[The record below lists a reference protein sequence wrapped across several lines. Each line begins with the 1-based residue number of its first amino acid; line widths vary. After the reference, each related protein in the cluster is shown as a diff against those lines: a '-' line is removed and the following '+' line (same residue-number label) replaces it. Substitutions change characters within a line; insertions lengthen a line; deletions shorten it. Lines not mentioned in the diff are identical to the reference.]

1 MPSPLICSP
10 KLAKP
15 TYLWLACLSVFGQLT
30 MSAHAQTTAQ
40 TAPTLLT
47 PEQIDARLLAA
58 RQAVPNTSTIDLAS
72 LHTPS
77 DVPSAKTATDTA
89 NNTAVD
95 TLNKPTDI
103 SGSHQGND
111 VNNGNNGNNDSADV
125 NVVQALPI
133 SRINSTAVPIGLDV
147 AAANTA
153 VTPNTLSTLG
163 IGEADGIDPTAYIPE
178 YTNTDTTN
186 QTLVVEH
193 DTVKQPNILRR
204 TYDRLFNDGVSKVP
218 RLKVHF
224 LQADT
229 ANGQA
234 DDALIELKRSDIK
247 QEPYQNIKA
256 ALEDITV
263 DSVTDF
269 QGSVARLRQTAQA
282 AARAVG
288 YYDVQM
294 RITKKSAG
302 EINLIIDKLGEP
314 VRVGNRALEVRGDGA
329 TNQAYQSV
337 VNSSAMQPGDI
348 FNHGQYEVSKLAIED
363 TSGEKGF
370 LDGKWLNNS
379 VDVILPDN
387 IADVSLV
394 YDTGSQ
400 YHFDNVVFFTFDKAT
415 GQLTTDPDKL
425 PVKPELLKK
434 LLTFEMGDAYN
445 RQAVRQLSND
455 LLSTGY
461 FNAVNTET
469 VYPDKAQAANLVSFE
484 DTAPASET
492 PSTQA
497 VDLGDG
503 TTAEIAPI
511 EFSASQII
519 KDKLAAVSQKAERL
533 YNLPAD
539 RVLAIDSQDEN
550 KSLLGRISDAVSNVV
565 KAVLPDETK
574 DEGVPFA
581 LGEDGKRPE
590 LADKKTPNQV
600 YADKKVPL
608 YVFVA
613 SDKPRDG
620 QIGLGWGSDTGAR
633 LVTKFEHN
641 LINRDGYQAGV
652 ELRLSQDKKGAKLY
666 ASRPWMHPL
675 NDKLQASLS
684 YDEEVIA
691 QASGYDLSTRTLEQ
705 GISRNIQSKTGWNRT
720 YSLRYRL
727 DELESDAPSDTWQD
741 LPVGFVAGGATQEV
755 VLAGMALHKTVA
767 DNPVNPLHGYRQYYS
782 LEAGGKGIV
791 SDTNLAIAQAGIS
804 GVYSFRDNAYGK
816 NRAHQL
822 VAGLKGGYIW
832 ADEFDK
838 VPYKLRFFAGGDQ
851 SIRGYNYNSL
861 SPTSSTGYLLG
872 GQALAVGSL
881 EYNYEVMKDLR
892 LAVFT
897 DVGNAYDKNFNND
910 TKIGAGVGVR
920 WASPVGQLRVDV
932 ATGVKEEGTPIK
944 LHFFIGSPF

>member
-1 MPSPLICSP
+1 M
-10 KLAKP
+10 
-15 TYLWLACLSVFGQLT
+15 
-30 MSAHAQTTAQ
+30 
-40 TAPTLLT
+40 
-47 PEQIDARLLAA
+47 
-58 RQAVPNTSTIDLAS
+58 
-72 LHTPS
+72 
-77 DVPSAKTATDTA
+77 
-89 NNTAVD
+89 
-95 TLNKPTDI
+95 
-103 SGSHQGND
+103 
-111 VNNGNNGNNDSADV
+111 
-125 NVVQALPI
+125 
-133 SRINSTAVPIGLDV
+133 
-147 AAANTA
+147 
-153 VTPNTLSTLG
+153 
-163 IGEADGIDPTAYIPE
+163 
-178 YTNTDTTN
+178 
-186 QTLVVEH
+186 
-193 DTVKQPNILRR
+193 
-204 TYDRLFNDGVSKVP
+204 
-218 RLKVHF
+218 
-224 LQADT
+224 
-229 ANGQA
+229 
-234 DDALIELKRSDIK
+234 
-247 QEPYQNIKA
+247 
-256 ALEDITV
+256 
-263 DSVTDF
+263 
-269 QGSVARLRQTAQA
+269 
-282 AARAVG
+282 
-288 YYDVQM
+288 
-294 RITKKSAG
+294 
-302 EINLIIDKLGEP
+302 
-314 VRVGNRALEVRGDGA
+314 
-329 TNQAYQSV
+329 
-337 VNSSAMQPGDI
+337 
-348 FNHGQYEVSKLAIED
+348 
-363 TSGEKGF
+363 
-370 LDGKWLNNS
+370 
-379 VDVILPDN
+379 
-387 IADVSLV
+387 
-394 YDTGSQ
+394 
-400 YHFDNVVFFTFDKAT
+400 
-415 GQLTTDPDKL
+415 
-425 PVKPELLKK
+425 
-434 LLTFEMGDAYN
+434 
-445 RQAVRQLSND
+445 
-455 LLSTGY
+455 
-461 FNAVNTET
+461 
-469 VYPDKAQAANLVSFE
+469 
-484 DTAPASET
+484 
-492 PSTQA
+492 
-497 VDLGDG
+497 
-503 TTAEIAPI
+503 
-511 EFSASQII
+511 
-519 KDKLAAVSQKAERL
+519 
-533 YNLPAD
+533 
-539 RVLAIDSQDEN
+539 AIDSQDEN

-574 DEGVPFA
+574 DEGVPFV

-590 LADKKTPNQV
+590 LMDKKTPNQV

-620 QIGLGWGSDTGAR
+620 QIGMGWGSDTGAR

-666 ASRPWMHPL
+666 ASRPWTHPL

-684 YDEEVIA
+684 YDEEVIS

-804 GVYSFRDNAYGK
+804 GVYSFGDNAYGK

-861 SPTSSTGYLLG
+861 SPTSSAGYLLG